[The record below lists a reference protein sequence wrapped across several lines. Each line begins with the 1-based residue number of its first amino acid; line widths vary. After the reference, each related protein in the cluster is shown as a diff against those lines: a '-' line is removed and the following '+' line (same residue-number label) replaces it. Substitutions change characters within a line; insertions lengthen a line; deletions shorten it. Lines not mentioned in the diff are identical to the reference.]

1 MVGGTYMIQNETPK
15 EPIIFK
21 PITIIPNKMGYYQQ
35 ILEDFLEQEHPL
47 VEVLIEGKPFYTVYS
62 GLQHASS
69 LHSEYRE
76 KIKIKKSMN
85 PKLF

>member
-1 MVGGTYMIQNETPK
+1 
-15 EPIIFK
+15 
-21 PITIIPNKMGYYQQ
+21 MGYYQQ

-76 KIKIKKSMN
+76 KIKIYKRKPQVFLEKIQSSFQ
-85 PKLF
+85 KVSEDEDLS